1 MTHSARPQI
10 QERFAN
16 FRLRLGRSGIAGT
29 GVFALEEI
37 PRGRKVIEY
46 TGKMLNRRQ
55 RRKLAEERARTG
67 ADARHISVFQ
77 LNSYRSIDGD
87 VGGSGAEKVNH
98 SCDPN
103 TAVRKIRGHI
113 LYFSKRRIRKGEE
126 VTIDY
131 RVRPDAIRIE
141 CRCGA
146 ANCRGT
152 INSRGKGEPLAG
164 GRKRAGRRNVEKI

>member
-1 MTHSARPQI
+1 
-10 QERFAN
+10 
-16 FRLRLGRSGIAGT
+16 
-29 GVFALEEI
+29 LENI

-46 TGKMLNRRQ
+46 TAEMLNRQRRRQ
-55 RRKLAEERARTG
+55 RAEQDSRTG
-67 ADARHISVFQ
+67 AGVKHISIFR

-113 LYFSKRRIRKGEE
+113 LFFSKRRIQKGEE

-131 RVRPDAIRIE
+131 RVRADAIRIE

-152 INSRGKGEPLAG
+152 IN
-164 GRKRAGRRNVEKI
+164 RKK